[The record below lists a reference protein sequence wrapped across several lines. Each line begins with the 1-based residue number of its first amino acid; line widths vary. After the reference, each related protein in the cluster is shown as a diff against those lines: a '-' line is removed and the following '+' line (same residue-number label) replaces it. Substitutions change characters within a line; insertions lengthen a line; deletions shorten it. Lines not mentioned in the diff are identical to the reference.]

1 MAEQLT
7 MEQAQ
12 EERAKMAAQ
21 IWDEDGNAKTGDI
34 IEDRVP
40 PTEQEPEPEPA
51 PEDPYAG
58 LPPVLKQEIED
69 LKAKAGKFD
78 ALSTRLKQA
87 ESRIGSV
94 TNKLHEAEKAASDLK
109 KEKENAPSQQEIA
122 DAATSDAEW
131 EDLRE
136 EFPAW
141 ATAMDNRLAAER
153 KRTESSLKA
162 VQDLQ
167 AQIEGLKG
175 GAAVRAEIN
184 RELVESFHPGWETT
198 VQSSEFG
205 EFFKTLSADVQQKA
219 NSERPA
225 DAIYVLNLFRDRKA
239 APTKTAAEI
248 QQDRKERLTKSQ
260 LPSPG
265 RVRQPV
271 KSDEELSDE
280 EYRAKI
286 AQEIW
291 DD

>member
-12 EERAKMAAQ
+12 EERAKMAAEL
-21 IWDEDGNAKTGDI
+21 WDEDGTAKTGDI
-34 IEDRVP
+34 IEDRQP
-40 PTEQEPEPEPA
+40 PPEQEPA

-58 LPPVLKQEIED
+58 LPSVLKQEIED
-69 LKAKAGKFD
+69 LKAKAGQFD
-78 ALSTRLKQA
+78 ALSNRLKQA

-153 KRTESSLKA
+153 KRTEASLKA
-162 VQDLQ
+162 IQDLQ
-167 AQIEGLKG
+167 SQVEGLKG
-175 GAAVRAEIN
+175 GSAVRTEIN

-205 EFFKTLSADVQQKA
+205 EFFKTLAADVQQKA
-219 NSERPA
+219 HSERPA

-239 APTKTAAEI
+239 GTKTAAEI